1 MNFRLCLLWM
11 FSLLILTATAPRAQF
26 HSKDSVRVFKL
37 ISTAEEHFSN
47 SVYDSALHYCDLA
60 INYSRHNNY
69 KKGLAFALIERTD
82 ILIDK
87 GELEN
92 AALQT
97 GITREIGQQLKD
109 SLIVAIAYM
118 QMAQV
123 NMYGKKYDEAI
134 PYFEKSVQHYF
145 DKYPSRYA
153 ALAFNDFGFT
163 YGMKGELDKKA
174 NCLIRSINV
183 YESLGDGFDGEKAA
197 AYNNLATVYYEL
209 KQRDKTIEYAKKSLA
224 YREKAGDISRLSL
237 GCCNLSQFYLG
248 VNNEEARRYQRLCVK
263 YAEQSGDES
272 RIIHSYSTSSLIA
285 SEQKDSVTA
294 IEYELKIIS
303 LLEKSKKDPL
313 MLARR
318 YIAAGMAFMKKDSVQ
333 ALSWFNKSLALSDSL
348 NDKFNL
354 RDLYYQLAVFYKHHQ
369 NYKEAYHH
377 YTRHILYRDSIIKS
391 NTAAAIAGLEVKYES
406 EKKDNLISRLN
417 TAQEIKALQ
426 IEKQKALL
434 AGNLEESR
442 RKQNEIMLLSKEKEV
457 QDLRISRQ
465 DEKLEKQLLQVNY
478 NQQQLE
484 LAAKEKQ
491 MREKQLKNSRT
502 VRNLLL
508 TSLLLL
514 LIIGFFLFN
523 RYQLKR
529 KIQEQEALL
538 AVRNNIAKDLH
549 DEIGST
555 LTSIRILSEV
565 SGKDLQKEGNK
576 VSGFIQKITEQSA
589 AAQQGISDIVW
600 AVKPE
605 NDKLENM
612 VARMR
617 EYAAQTLESRN
628 IQTSISINEK
638 LLDTSL
644 DMQQRRDLFLIYKE
658 AINNISKYA
667 QAKEVDVI
675 IAQHEQTLELTI
687 RDNGI
692 GFDVNTTRSSNGLH
706 NMQAR
711 AQALN
716 GTLTIQSTEGQGALV
731 RLKIPVA

>member
-1 MNFRLCLLWM
+1 MHLRLRLFWT
-11 FSLLILTATAPRAQF
+11 FSFLLTAAASRAQSY
-26 HSKDSVRVFKL
+26 SKDSARVFQL
-37 ISTAEEHFSN
+37 IAIAEEHFS
-47 SVYDSALHYCDLA
+47 SSAYDSALHYCDLA

-87 GELEN
+87 GDFEN

-97 GITREIGQQLKD
+97 AGTRETGLQLKD
-109 SLIVAIAYM
+109 SLVVAIAFM

-123 NMYGKKYDEAI
+123 NMYEKKYDEAI

-145 DKYPSRYA
+145 DKHPSRYA

-174 NCLIRSINV
+174 HCLIRSIDV

-209 KQRDKTIEYAKKSLA
+209 KQRDKTIEYAKKSLV

-272 RIIHSYSTSSLIA
+272 RIIHSYITSSLIA
-285 SEQKDSVTA
+285 SEQKDSATA

-333 ALSWFNKSLALSDSL
+333 ALSWFNKSLALSGSL

-354 RDLYYQLAVFYKHHQ
+354 RDLYYQLAIFYKDHN
-369 NYKEAYHH
+369 NYKEAYQ
-377 YTRHILYRDSIIKS
+377 YYARHVLYRDSIVKN
-391 NTAAAIAGLEVKYES
+391 NTAAAIAGLEAKYES

-417 TAQEIKALQ
+417 TAQEIKTLQ

-434 AGNLEESR
+434 AGNLEEAK
-442 RKQNEIMLLSKEKEV
+442 RKQNEIILLSKEKEV
-457 QDLRISRQ
+457 QDLKISQQ

-491 MREKQLKNSRT
+491 LQDKI
-502 VRNLLL
+502 RNLLL
-508 TSLLLL
+508 ISLFLLLV
-514 LIIGFFLFN
+514 IGFFLFN

-565 SGKDLQKEGNK
+565 SGKNLQKDSHQ

-617 EYAAQTLESRN
+617 EYAAQTLESKN
-628 IQTSISINEK
+628 IQTSISIDEK
-638 LLDTSL
+638 LLNTSL
-644 DMQQRRDLFLIYKE
+644 DMQQRRDLFLVYKE

-667 QAKEVDVI
+667 QATAVEVI
-675 IAQHEQTLELTI
+675 IAQEEQMLGLII
-687 RDNGI
+687 RDNGV
-692 GFDVNTTRSSNGLH
+692 GFNPGLTRSSNGLH
-706 NMQAR
+706 NMRAR
-711 AQALN
+711 AQALK
-716 GTLTIQSTEGQGALV
+716 GTLTIQSAEGQGALIH
-731 RLKIPVA
+731 LKIPIHT